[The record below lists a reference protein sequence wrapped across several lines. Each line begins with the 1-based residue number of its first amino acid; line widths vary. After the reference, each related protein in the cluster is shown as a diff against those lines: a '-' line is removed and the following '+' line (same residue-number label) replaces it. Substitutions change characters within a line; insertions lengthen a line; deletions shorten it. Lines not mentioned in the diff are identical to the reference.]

1 MRSLK
6 QLGNISVTRYIVRF
20 HISAVLLTYIAEKDG
35 PDNVPDMQAQPED
48 WMSCLWRRQ
57 LRLRWH
63 V

>member
-6 QLGNISVTRYIVRF
+6 QLGNVAGVTRYIVV

-35 PDNVPDMQAQPED
+35 PDDVPDMQAQPED

-57 LRLRWH
+57 LRLCWH